1 MSSALVLSPNEAQ
14 LTRNTFGT
22 KRPAHDTFL
31 AGYRAPPLMR
41 DIASFLKKEKG
52 VTWLLAPVDGR
63 GRACVGRSL
72 WWQCDRMV
80 PEEAIVWSNNTYNLV
95 LTMLTDGLRL
105 RFREIQAKLP

>member
-1 MSSALVLSPNEAQ
+1 MRPNSPETLLARNGRHMTHFWRGIVLLRS
-14 LTRNTFGT
+14 
-22 KRPAHDTFL
+22 
-31 AGYRAPPLMR
+31 R

-80 PEEAIVWSNNTYNLV
+80 PEEAIVWSHNTYNLV